1 MSNNTVLSLRD
12 LNRFFYQGE
21 VRLDVLKGATLEI
34 KAGEVVGLV
43 GPSGCGKSTLLQL
56 AGLLD
61 SPNSGKV
68 MINNIDCTNINDN
81 ERTKVRRNEIGFIY
95 QFHHL
100 LPEFTALENVVIP
113 QMISGKSIAAANKD
127 GEEILKYL
135 GLSNRTTHKP
145 SELSGGEQQRVAIA
159 RALVNKPSLLLA
171 DEPTG
176 NLDPTTADSVFKL
189 LMETAKAIGVAM
201 FIVTHNLSLAEKMD
215 RVVTIEG
222 GVVSRYKKYSS

>member
-1 MSNNTVLSLRD
+1 MSNNVILSLSD
-12 LNRFFYQGE
+12 VHRFFYQGE
-21 VRLDVLKGATLEI
+21 ARLNVLKGANLEI

-61 SPNSGKV
+61 SPNSGKI

-81 ERTKVRRNEIGFIY
+81 ERTKIRRNEIGFIY

-100 LPEFTALENVVIP
+100 LPEFTALENVIIP
-113 QMISGKSIAAANKD
+113 QMISGKSVAASTTD

-135 GLSNRTTHKP
+135 GLANRFTHKP

-159 RALVNKPSLLLA
+159 RALVNKPSVLLA

-176 NLDPTTADSVFKL
+176 NLDPETADNVFKL
-189 LMETAKAIGVAM
+189 LLETAKAIGVAM
-201 FIVTHNLSLAEKMD
+201 FIVTHNLELANRMD
-215 RVVTIEG
+215 KVVTIRD
-222 GVVSRYKKYSS
+222 GVVVSN